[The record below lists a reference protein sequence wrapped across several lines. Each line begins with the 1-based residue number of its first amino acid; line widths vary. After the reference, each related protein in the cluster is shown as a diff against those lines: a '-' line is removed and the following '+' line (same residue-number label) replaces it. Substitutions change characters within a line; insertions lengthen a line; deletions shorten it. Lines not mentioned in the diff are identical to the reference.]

1 MPHFRF
7 LVLRE
12 QQLEQMTDEFWK
24 FGIGKINVAKKYQ
37 LTFQFSKDQKI
48 KNFPFIL
55 FLK

>member
-1 MPHFRF
+1 
-7 LVLRE
+7 
-12 QQLEQMTDEFWK
+12 MTDEFWK

-48 KNFPFIL
+48 NNFPFIL